1 LKILLIK
8 CDWILKF
15 RILFINSITLSIILL
30 ASCILSY
37 FQIHFFGAGFGNSMY
52 PTLKPGDLVLMIPYH
67 ILKIFNIKP
76 KINDIIVYKSPID
89 EKLVCHRIIE
99 INNDR
104 IITKGDFN
112 PNIDSYTIS
121 EEDIIAIVPTIFNI
135 PLHIPF
141 LGFFLYT
148 LNSNLFL
155 KTLFLF
161 ILISL
166 EMFLTY
172 LLIRKS

>member
-1 LKILLIK
+1 
-8 CDWILKF
+8 
-15 RILFINSITLSIILL
+15 
-30 ASCILSY
+30 
-37 FQIHFFGAGFGNSMY
+37 MY
-52 PTLKPGDLVLMIPYH
+52 PTLKQGDLVLMIPYH

-76 KINDIIVYKSPID
+76 KIIVYKSPID

-121 EEDIIAIVPTIFNI
+121 EENIIAIVPTIFNI

-141 LGFFLYT
+141 LGFFLYA

-155 KTLFLF
+155 KISFLL
-161 ILISL
+161 ILLSFGI
-166 EMFLTY
+166 FLTF
-172 LLIRKS
+172 LLIKDSYE

>member
-1 LKILLIK
+1 MGLV
-8 CDWILKF
+8 KF
-15 RILFINSITLSIILL
+15 RFLFISSIILFIILL

-37 FQIHFFGAGFGNSMY
+37 FQMHFFGAGFGNSMY

-76 KINDIIVYKSPID
+76 KVNDIVVYKSPID

-112 PNIDSYTIS
+112 PNMDSYTIS
-121 EEDIIAIVPTIFNI
+121 EENIIAIVPTIFNI

>member
-1 LKILLIK
+1 
-8 CDWILKF
+8 
-15 RILFINSITLSIILL
+15 
-30 ASCILSY
+30 
-37 FQIHFFGAGFGNSMY
+37 MY
-52 PTLKPGDLVLMIPYH
+52 PTLKPGDLVLMIPYN

-76 KINDIIVYKSPID
+76 KVNDIIVYKSPING
-89 EKLVCHRIIE
+89 KLVCHRIIE

-141 LGFFLYT
+141 LGYFLYE

-155 KTLFLF
+155 KISSLF
-161 ILISL
+161 ILLSFGI
-166 EMFLTY
+166 FLIF
-172 LLIRKS
+172 LLIKDSYK

>member
-1 LKILLIK
+1 
-8 CDWILKF
+8 
-15 RILFINSITLSIILL
+15 
-30 ASCILSY
+30 
-37 FQIHFFGAGFGNSMY
+37 MY
-52 PTLKPGDLVLMIPYH
+52 PTLKQGDLVLMIPYH

-76 KINDIIVYKSPID
+76 KIIVYKSPID
-89 EKLVCHRIIE
+89 EKLTCHRIIE

-121 EEDIIAIVPTIFNI
+121 EENIIAIVPTIFNI

-141 LGFFLYT
+141 LGFFLYA

-155 KTLFLF
+155 KISFLL
-161 ILISL
+161 ILLSFGI
-166 EMFLTY
+166 FLTF
-172 LLIRKS
+172 LLIKDSYE

>member
-1 LKILLIK
+1 
-8 CDWILKF
+8 
-15 RILFINSITLSIILL
+15 
-30 ASCILSY
+30 
-37 FQIHFFGAGFGNSMY
+37 MY
-52 PTLKPGDLVLMIPYH
+52 PTLKQGDLVLMIPYN

-76 KINDIIVYKSPID
+76 KVNDIIVYKSPID
-89 EKLVCHRIIE
+89 EKLTCHRIIE
-99 INNDR
+99 INNDV

-141 LGFFLYT
+141 LGFILYE

-155 KTLFLF
+155 KISFLL
-161 ILISL
+161 ILLSFGI
-166 EMFLTY
+166 FLTF
-172 LLIRKS
+172 LLIKDSYE

>member
-1 LKILLIK
+1 
-8 CDWILKF
+8 
-15 RILFINSITLSIILL
+15 
-30 ASCILSY
+30 
-37 FQIHFFGAGFGNSMY
+37 MY
-52 PTLKPGDLVLMIPYH
+52 PTLKQGDLVLIIPYN

-76 KINDIIVYKSPID
+76 KVNDIIVYKSPID
-89 EKLVCHRIIE
+89 KSLVCHRIIE
-99 INNDR
+99 INNNR

-141 LGFFLYT
+141 LGFILYE

-155 KTLFLF
+155 K
-161 ILISL
+161 IS
-166 EMFLTY
+166 F
-172 LLIRKS
+172 LLILLSFGIFLIFLLIKDSYE

>member
-1 LKILLIK
+1 MGLV
-8 CDWILKF
+8 KF
-15 RILFINSITLSIILL
+15 QFLFIGSIILFTTL
-30 ASCILSY
+30 LSSCILSY
-37 FQIHFFGAGFGNSMY
+37 FQIHFSGTGFGNSMY
-52 PTLKPGDLVLMIPYH
+52 PTLKQGDLVLMIPYH

-76 KINDIIVYKSPID
+76 KVNDIIVYKSPID

-99 INNDR
+99 INNDV
-104 IITKGDFN
+104 IITKGDFSHA
-112 PNIDSYTIS
+112 IDPYNIS
-121 EEDIIAIVPTIFNI
+121 EENIIAIVPTIFNI
-135 PLHIPF
+135 PLHVPF
-141 LGFFLYT
+141 LGFILCT

-166 EMFLTY
+166 EIFLTY